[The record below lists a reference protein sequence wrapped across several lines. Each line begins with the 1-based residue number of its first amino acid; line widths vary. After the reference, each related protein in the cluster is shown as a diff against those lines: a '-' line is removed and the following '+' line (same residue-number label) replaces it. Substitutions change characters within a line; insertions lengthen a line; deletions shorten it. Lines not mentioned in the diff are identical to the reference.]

1 MTGREIVEQINA
13 QRSAEDAFIK
23 WWRREEDWLDYDLID
38 RFVANVQEDET
49 IDGFELVGVDE
60 IWEELRRLSGKR
72 VEKVKRGGEELLIWQ
87 RENGEKR
94 ECLFT
99 PQNLLDL
106 FDAETGGNYVD

>member
-1 MTGREIVEQINA
+1 MTGKEIVSQIRA
-13 QRSAEDAFIK
+13 QRGPEDVFIK
-23 WWRREEDWLDYDLID
+23 WWRREEDWLDYDLIN

-60 IWEELRRLSGKR
+60 LWEEVRRLAGKR
-72 VEKVKRGGEELLIWQ
+72 VEKVERGGEDLLLWE
-87 RENGEKR
+87 RKEGDKR

-99 PQNLLDL
+99 PENLLDL